1 MLTSPFKTDTLLA
14 LTFHF
19 LEIELFLLIKRTSQL
34 LAFLSSLSFSLMQLV
49 EFRIL
54 GLLCKYSIELCLHM

>member
-1 MLTSPFKTDTLLA
+1 MLTSPFKTVTLLA